1 MWSEALNNV
10 RKNRENSTVRLRQ
23 QRKQEGKEGL
33 TKKGKPNLTSQT
45 DVEQDHNPDPH
56 RWYRMVLQQEAADEK
71 AADDEEKKMRKKLR
85 QKGEKLKQDRWK
97 QERLE
102 QDKFE

>member
-1 MWSEALNNV
+1 MWSEALNDL
-10 RKNRENSTVRLRQ
+10 RKNRKNSAVRLRQ

-56 RWYRMVLQQEAADEK
+56 RWYRMVLQQEAVDKK
-71 AADDEEKKMRKKLR
+71 AVEDAEKKMRKKLC